1 MARQFEGEMGSLEL
15 FNDSIALAENEA
27 KNDKGG
33 GVTCQRVGSETKYPN
48 GADEYLNWI
57 SEMVPDIAFG
67 HSTRV
72 VFDVDCGVA
81 NFGAYLNTTVQFAL
95 ECGVPAMLAV
105 FATSRLLYPSQ
116 AFDFIPCTRCQ
127 INKEGYIAMWR
138 KPVNNTCYASH
149 GAGVQPPICDSDD
162 DPENLCWCEGMRHR
176 STELPENDY
185 GSNNATW
192 PACLHDPPDRPQSLQ
207 QLWMIYNV
215 TAGCEPFDT
224 YTRTYDQLHAT
235 GLFSVEWKRDS
246 VSLMDEL
253 PQIATAT
260 RWVPGEGPH
269 SSWKDLIC
277 GKRLGQLSSLIGIKP
292 TPKGHRPIAH
302 QGKLLQYTNN

>member
-81 NFGAYLNTTVQFAL
+81 NFEPVYGDGKIRVEQWKELVK
-95 ECGVPAMLAV
+95 
-105 FATSRLLYPSQ
+105 
-116 AFDFIPCTRCQ
+116 
-127 INKEGYIAMWR
+127 KEGYIAMWR